1 MSVLSSLKFI
11 TNHPLNRHD
20 KLKSLL
26 RLAKWQIGSR
36 LVPGAVVFDWIDGA
50 QFLVRNGETGLTGNV
65 YTGLHEFAD
74 MAFLLHV
81 LRTEDLFVDAGANL
95 GSYTILACSSVGANA
110 YTIEPVPATFEK
122 LTANIRLN
130 QLETQVKCLNVAL
143 GHEAATMNITND
155 LDTTNHLL
163 AKAEYCENTTSV
175 DVSTLDVILGSEHPT
190 LMKIDVEG
198 YETPVLEGAEE
209 TLRKQSLQAVIMEL
223 NGSGERYGFDETHA
237 MEMMFDNGF
246 KTYSYDPIDRT
257 LVNLQNKNL
266 ESGNTIFIR
275 DEAFVID
282 RLKSSP
288 KYKVHDKHL

>member
-1 MSVLSSLKFI
+1 MSVLSRLKFV
-11 TNHPLNRHD
+11 TDHPLNRQH
-20 KLKSLL
+20 KIKSLI
-26 RLAKWQIGSR
+26 RFAKWQIGSR

-50 QFLVRNGETGLTGNV
+50 KFLVRNGETGLTGNV

-81 LRTEDLFVDAGANL
+81 LRAEDLFIDAGANL

-110 YTIEPVPATFEK
+110 YTIEPVPGTFEK

-130 QLETQVKCLNVAL
+130 QLETKVECLNVAL
-143 GHEAATMNITND
+143 GREAATMNITSD

-163 AKAEYCENTTSV
+163 AKGEHCENTTSV
-175 DVSTLDVILGSEHPT
+175 DVSTLDAILGSEHPT

-198 YETPVLEGAEE
+198 YETPVLEGAQE
-209 TLRKQSLQAVIMEL
+209 TLRKESLQAVIMEL
-223 NGSGERYGFDETHA
+223 NGSGERYGFDETHT
-237 MEMMFDNGF
+237 MEMMLDHGF
-246 KTYSYDPIDRT
+246 KTYSYDPMDRT

-266 ESGNTIFIR
+266 QSGNTIFIR